1 MKVRVLD
8 PWNEYVNQDLY
19 NPHYGWHTHSTTS
32 NAENWQEMDITMD
45 ELKDLIERGY
55 KIKINC

>member
-8 PWNEYVNQDLY
+8 PWNEYANNDLY
-19 NPHYGWHTHSTTS
+19 NPYYGWHIHSTTS
-32 NAENWQEMDITMD
+32 NVENWEEMDITMD
-45 ELKDLIERGY
+45 ELKDLIDRGY